1 MFISKKADFKPKM
14 ATRDKGHC
22 MIIKRSIHQDYITII
37 NIYIPSVRVHNC
49 IKQILTDLKRD
60 TDSSTVSGDFIPH
73 FQ

>member
-1 MFISKKADFKPKM
+1 
-14 ATRDKGHC
+14 
-22 MIIKRSIHQDYITII
+22 MIIKRLIHQDYITII

-60 TDSSTVSGDFIPH
+60 IDSSTVSGDFIPH